1 MRKQKALTVR
11 LPMDDW
17 KKIKFTMDAYLKQL
31 RITEPMSDGAIIRL
45 LLTAGKDQADAFL
58 RK

>member
-1 MRKQKALTVR
+1 
-11 LPMDDW
+11 MDDW